1 MFSHVT
7 IGSSDP
13 NKAAKFYDAV
23 LGTLGISVLFNIEGA
38 VAYGQTTGAKT
49 FILKPFDGG
58 PPVPGNGGHVA
69 YLAASRAH
77 VDTFYAKA
85 LEHGGTDEGAPGLN
99 IITQTIM
106 LPMFATQREIK
117 FKRSAIVK
125 RAKGFVSAPFAFI
138 GMEIPE

>member
-85 LEHGGTDEGAPGLN
+85 LEHGGTDEGAPGLRPHYHPN
-99 IITQTIM
+99 YY
-106 LPMFATQREIK
+106 AAYVRD
-117 FKRSAIVK
+117 
-125 RAKGFVSAPFAFI
+125 
-138 GMEIPE
+138 PEGNKIQAVCHSKNG

>member
-1 MFSHVT
+1 MTMFSHVT

-85 LEHGGTDEGAPGLN
+85 LEHGGTDEGAPGLRPHYHPN
-99 IITQTIM
+99 YYAAYVRDPEGNKIQ
-106 LPMFATQREIK
+106 AVCHSK
-117 FKRSAIVK
+117 
-125 RAKGFVSAPFAFI
+125 KG
-138 GMEIPE
+138 

>member
-1 MFSHVT
+1 MTMFSHVT

-85 LEHGGTDEGAPGLN
+85 LEHGGTDEGAPGLRPHYHPN
-99 IITQTIM
+99 YY
-106 LPMFATQREIK
+106 AAYVRD
-117 FKRSAIVK
+117 
-125 RAKGFVSAPFAFI
+125 
-138 GMEIPE
+138 PEGNKIQAVCHSKNG